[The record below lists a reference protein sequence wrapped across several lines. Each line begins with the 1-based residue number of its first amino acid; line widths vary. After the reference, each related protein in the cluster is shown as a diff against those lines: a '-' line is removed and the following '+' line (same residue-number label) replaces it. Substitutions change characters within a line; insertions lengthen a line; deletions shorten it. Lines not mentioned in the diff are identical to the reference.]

1 MERER
6 RRETFTERKDGDGV
20 REDDEQ
26 REGREL
32 SEKRKERDREEGNNM
47 KVEER
52 GMRGER

>member
-6 RRETFTERKDGDGV
+6 RRQRLTERKVGDGV

-32 SEKRKERDREEGNNM
+32 SEKRKERDREEGNNL
-47 KVEER
+47 KVEDR
-52 GMRGER
+52 GTRGER